1 MFILI
6 EDVEVEEVVE
16 VIFNVISKKREL
28 SNKTWKMRMLKD
40 NLKSLNILNLK
51 EVEIREGFVVV
62 VVKKEEI
69 TDKKV
74 ILSLDS
80 LICPEKLKLKVAR
93 IIK

>member
-1 MFILI
+1 
-6 EDVEVEEVVE
+6 
-16 VIFNVISKKREL
+16 
-28 SNKTWKMRMLKD
+28 MLKD

-80 LICPEKLKLKVAR
+80 LICPEKLKMKVVR